1 MGVGVG
7 VGVGVCLPWQAA
19 LAGYKQVDFVGV
31 SVGVW
36 VCGCVLTVAS
46 RPGRLLAGRFC
57 VCVCVC
63 AYRGKLP
70 WQATSR

>member
-1 MGVGVG
+1 
-7 VGVGVCLPWQAA
+7 VCLPWQAA
-19 LAGYKQVDFVGV
+19 LAGYKQVGFV

-36 VCGCVLTVAS
+36 
-46 RPGRLLAGRFC
+46 
-57 VCVCVC
+57 VC

>member
-1 MGVGVG
+1 MFVCVCVLTVASCPGRLQAGRFCECWCECG
-7 VGVGVCLPWQAA
+7 CVGVCLPWQAA
-19 LAGYKQVDFVGV
+19 LAGYKQVGFV

-36 VCGCVLTVAS
+36 
-46 RPGRLLAGRFC
+46 
-57 VCVCVC
+57 VC